1 MDNKITKKR
10 LSDFLSYE
18 WVVMI
23 IVSVVAIVV
32 WELAYAVGGVKVTVG
47 QEFKYYYDTSIIL
60 ENDNEL
66 ISNLLEYDT
75 FSYDVLKLGGE
86 VLYEENNMLAD
97 RLSVQE
103 GDVIFTDTIGL
114 NEYQDEQKTIPKFV
128 RAKNLI
134 DVYDYRIYS
143 INKMLDD
150 ATEYAKGF
158 MFDGQP
164 LSKDNI
170 DPVKVK
176 ACFTKRNGRDN
187 RFRKDYEIAQ
197 GLKLERKRIEK
208 IIDNVEFLTAFI
220 SDPNNESA
228 LFRYTRYEQAY
239 HFADNKEHYSQL
251 IQKEVQEGRE
261 NSVYGI
267 NIGALK
273 GGLNVSKI
281 MYLSTSTETEI
292 KTDNIV
298 LMAFDFLTHQ
308 PDLQY
313 ESLSFICSTI
323 KAFTTP

>member
-1 MDNKITKKR
+1 MDKKITRKR

-23 IVSVVAIVV
+23 IVSVVVIVV
-32 WELAYAVGGVKVTVG
+32 WELAYAVGGVRVSVG
-47 QEFKYYYDTSIIL
+47 QEFKYYYDQSIIL
-60 ENDNEL
+60 EDDSEL
-66 ISNLLEYDT
+66 INNLLNYDT
-75 FSYDVLKLGGE
+75 FSYDVLKLSGE
-86 VLYEENNMLAD
+86 VLYEDGNLLKD

-103 GDVIFTDTIGL
+103 GDVIFTDTKGL
-114 NEYQDEQKTIPKFV
+114 NEYQDENNTIPKSV
-128 RAKNLI
+128 RAKTLI
-134 DVYDYRIYS
+134 DDYNYSIYS
-143 INKMLDD
+143 ISQMLLD
-150 ATEYAKGF
+150 ATEYAQGF
-158 MFDGQP
+158 MLDGQS

-176 ACFTKRNGRDN
+176 ACFTKRNGKDN

-220 SDPNNESA
+220 TDPNNESA
-228 LFRYTRYEQAY
+228 LFRYTKYEQSY
-239 HFADNKEHYSQL
+239 NLTDNKEHYAKL
-251 IQKEVQEGRE
+251 IEKEAQEGRQ

-281 MYLSTSTETEI
+281 MYLDTSTNTDI

-298 LMAFDFLTHQ
+298 LMAFNFSTYQ